1 MIIKSV
7 KMSELTSTEQ
17 GKKKKKKAIETRRKH
32 EEARRAKEQKRKEI
46 REKMTKGCLQVLE
59 DPRTSPAERVE
70 ALKIL
75 HDLTEGR

>member
-17 GKKKKKKAIETRRKH
+17 GQSRAEKAIETRRKH

-46 REKMTKGCLQVLE
+46 REKMIKGCLQVLE
-59 DPRTSPAERVE
+59 DPRTSPADRVE